1 LFGWWKSSLASQ
13 SPFRPGEHNQ
23 LLYKDYKASSENRFF
38 RGMLADIL
46 EACGIALRFS
56 AS

>member
-23 LLYKDYKASSENRFF
+23 LLYIDYKASFET
-38 RGMLADIL
+38 
-46 EACGIALRFS
+46 
-56 AS
+56 